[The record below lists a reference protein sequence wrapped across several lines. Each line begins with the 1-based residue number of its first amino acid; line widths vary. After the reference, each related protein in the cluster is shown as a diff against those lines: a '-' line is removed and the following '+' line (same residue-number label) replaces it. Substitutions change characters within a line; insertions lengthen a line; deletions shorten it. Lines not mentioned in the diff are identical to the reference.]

1 MRWLRERAQATPN
14 QPFLDGYT
22 YKTIYER
29 TVLQAGFL
37 SAVVRGENR
46 IGLCSE
52 NSVDMAVM
60 LFALWSLGK
69 EVFLVNP
76 HLTVA
81 EQEQQALDLKVH
93 LIFASPTV
101 QERVE
106 ATCNGRF
113 CRPHHSAV
121 NEVAWRTWSALPPM
135 DETSRMRLVQC
146 FEGLLVPPLMD
157 QAIAAIMNTSATTGS
172 VKSVPLRWGQIEA
185 HVKAS
190 AKVLGVTP
198 TDNWLTVLPMF
209 HVSGLS
215 IILRTLYNGAAATI
229 MSSFDEDKVVKGIT
243 SGELTMVS
251 LVPTVL
257 QRIVDRIDKHA
268 LRVVLLGGEFIP
280 DALVETCLAKD
291 MPIFKTYGMTET
303 FAQSATVNV
312 LEHPDKRQAVGK
324 PLPGVVIEVRNP
336 DETGIG
342 EIWLQSPMLMT
353 GYLGK
358 PPIVGF
364 FNTDDMG
371 YLDKAGYLYIVN
383 RRQDI
388 IISGGE
394 NIYPK
399 ELEDCLY
406 RLPGVTECAVVPKED
421 ERWGQVPILYY
432 AGEASVKAVK
442 EHLSENLGRYK
453 QPKAI
458 CRLAR
463 LPRNNSGKIMRRT
476 LIDEA
481 ADM

>member
-1 MRWLRERAQATPN
+1 M
-14 QPFLDGYT
+14 
-22 YKTIYER
+22 
-29 TVLQAGFL
+29 
-37 SAVVRGENR
+37 
-46 IGLCSE
+46 
-52 NSVDMAVM
+52 
-60 LFALWSLGK
+60 
-69 EVFLVNP
+69 
-76 HLTVA
+76 
-81 EQEQQALDLKVH
+81 
-93 LIFASPTV
+93 
-101 QERVE
+101 
-106 ATCNGRF
+106 
-113 CRPHHSAV
+113 
-121 NEVAWRTWSALPPM
+121 
-135 DETSRMRLVQC
+135 
-146 FEGLLVPPLMD
+146 
-157 QAIAAIMNTSATTGS
+157 
-172 VKSVPLRWGQIEA
+172 
-185 HVKAS
+185 
-190 AKVLGVTP
+190 
-198 TDNWLTVLPMF
+198 
-209 HVSGLS
+209 
-215 IILRTLYNGAAATI
+215 
-229 MSSFDEDKVVKGIT
+229 
-243 SGELTMVS
+243 
-251 LVPTVL
+251 
-257 QRIVDRIDKHA
+257 
-268 LRVVLLGGEFIP
+268 
-280 DALVETCLAKD
+280 
-291 MPIFKTYGMTET
+291 
-303 FAQSATVNV
+303 NV
-312 LEHPDKRQAVGK
+312 LAHPDKRQAVGK

-371 YLDKAGYLYIVN
+371 YLDEDGYLYIVN

-406 RLPGVTECAVVPKED
+406 RLPGVTECAVVPKAD

-458 CRLAR
+458 CRLAK

>member
-22 YKTIYER
+22 YKTIYEC

-37 SAVVRGENR
+37 ESVVRDDTR
-46 IGLCSE
+46 LGLCSE
-52 NSVDMAVM
+52 NSVHMAIT

-69 EVFLVNP
+69 EIFLINP

-81 EQEQQALDLKVH
+81 EQEEQAQALGVK
-93 LIFASPTV
+93 LIFASPVV
-101 QERVE
+101 QEKVE

-113 CRPHHSAV
+113 CRPHHSSV
-121 NEVAWRTWSALPPM
+121 NEVAWRTWPQIPPM
-135 DETSRMRLVQC
+135 DEASRTRLVQS

-157 QAIAAIMNTSATTGS
+157 QAIAAIMNTSATTGT

-190 AKVLGVTP
+190 AKVLGVDP
-198 TDNWLTVLPMF
+198 KDNWLTVLPMF
-209 HVSGLS
+209 HASGLS
-215 IILRTLYNGAAATI
+215 IILRTLYNGTAATI
-229 MSSFDEDKVVKGIT
+229 MSSFDEDRVVAAIT
-243 SGELTMVS
+243 AGKLTMVS

-257 QRIVDRIDKHA
+257 QRIVDRITTHT

-280 DALVETCLAKD
+280 NALVDTCLAKA

-312 LEHPDKRQAVGK
+312 LAKPDKREAVGK

-336 DETGIG
+336 DEAGIG

-353 GYLGK
+353 GYLGQ

-371 YLDKAGYLYIVN
+371 YLDDDGYLYIVN

-406 RLPGVTECAVVPKED
+406 RLPGVTECAVVPKAD

-432 AGEASVKAVK
+432 AGDASVKAVK
-442 EHLSENLGRYK
+442 EHLLNHLGRYK

-458 CRLAR
+458 CRLAK
-463 LPRNNSGKIMRRT
+463 LPRNNSGKILRRT
-476 LIDEA
+476 LMEEA